1 MVLVE
6 MVRKKMRRERMHP
19 SKEEGLM
26 TKIGGWKQVLL
37 FGVGGN
43 CWEKLWG
50 TRSESPKYFEVNGW

>member
-26 TKIGGWKQVLL
+26 VA
-37 FGVGGN
+37 GN
-43 CWEKLWG
+43 KFYYLELEETAG
-50 TRSESPKYFEVNGW
+50 RSCGEHVVRVQNISR

>member
-6 MVRKKMRRERMHP
+6 MLRNKMKRKRMYPRE
-19 SKEEGLM
+19 EEGSM

-43 CWEKLWG
+43 CWENL
-50 TRSESPKYFEVNGW
+50 